1 MTEIQI
7 TVVTGGHGPD
17 GEEHSDPPRDDDT
30 EPFEKEGM
38 HEAVFGK
45 SFADMFCSGR
55 QKVEDKANGVSKSY
69 KRNYDFTMYRD
80 MDGPARHAYGQS
92 LKDRLISSGMYRGA
106 DAQKNMERLIA
117 QLKGGEIDRVMFGP
131 QNTVL
136 AAYMSQ
142 PHIQTLDKAGKEAEE
157 ARFLSRTVFL
167 EPGRAKMRG
176 EKDLNKPQSRANPIG
191 LSERSAVF
199 EERDDLATQAD
210 ADRFAKETE
219 ELWARVNAKRKA
231 EAEKKAAETP
241 AEPEKVPEPEPE
253 PEPAPA
259 PEPEP
264 TPEPEPEPAPA
275 PTPKTKGYQ
284 TEKFRNDLAGWI

>member
-7 TVVTGGHGPD
+7 TVVTGGHGLD

-69 KRNYDFTMYRD
+69 KRKYDFTMYRD
-80 MDGPARHAYGQS
+80 MDGPSRHAYGQN
-92 LKDRLISSGMYRGA
+92 LKDRLISSGMYRNA

-142 PHIQTLDKAGKEAEE
+142 PHIQALDKAGKEAEQ
-157 ARFLSRTVFL
+157 AKFLSRTVFL

-176 EKDLNKPQSRANPIG
+176 EKGLNKPQSRAKPVG
-191 LSERSAVF
+191 VPERSAVF
-199 EERDDLATQAD
+199 EERDDYS
-210 ADRFAKETE
+210 TE
-219 ELWARVNAKRKA
+219 EKYSEFADDTAYLWAKVNAKRKA
-231 EAEKKAAETP
+231 EAERKAAEAA
-241 AEPEKVPEPEPE
+241 AEPKVPDPEPEPIPEPEPEPIPDPEPAPE

-259 PEPEP
+259 
-264 TPEPEPEPAPA
+264 
-275 PTPKTKGYQ
+275 PKTKGYQ